1 MTKNHEN
8 PGFSVGQLELVDNC
22 VGRRTTIETKTR
34 NRKTPKT
41 FWHFKKSLKGIRSL
55 SAENT
60 LTQTHR

>member
-1 MTKNHEN
+1 MIKNHEN

-41 FWHFKKSLKGIRSL
+41 FWHFKKYLKGIRSL